1 VAHVYNINHGFNLEI
16 QRKCET
22 LSNYSSFINKIREY
36 QKDALSLANSVE
48 NAIKYCVE
56 NNILKEFLKEHG
68 SEVVSMLFY
77 DYDIDT
83 HISVAREE
91 EREEI
96 ARNALAKGYSVEA
109 IHDITG
115 LSPEVI
121 QGLTPAG

>member
-1 VAHVYNINHGFNLEI
+1 FNLDI
-16 QRKCET
+16 QQKCET
-22 LSNYSSFINKIREY
+22 LSNYSYFINKIREY
-36 QKDALSLANSVE
+36 QKDELSLANSVE

-56 NNILKEFLKEHG
+56 NNILKDFLKEHG

-96 ARNALAKGYSVEA
+96 ARNALTEGVPFEIIQK
-109 IHDITG
+109 ITG
-115 LSPEVI
+115 LAPDVI
-121 QGLTPAG
+121 RELQKEGS